1 MIATTEKTPV
11 ETILKEIS
19 DVVSSIDDEQAV
31 MDELVRLTTRMLSVG
46 TCSLVL
52 IEPDGVEMRIRAAF
66 GLSPEVVANF
76 RQRVGDGITGFVAKT
91 GKPLLIEDVE
101 THPMFQ
107 RKNRSRYSTK
117 SLLSVPLL
125 HRQRTIGVLNVNNRN
140 DSGVFTRSDEML
152 LSVLANFM
160 VITMEKSQ
168 MREKLRETEKY
179 EAELRVAREI
189 QEHILPG
196 DLPTRPKWDLAA
208 RNVPARSVAGDFYDV
223 ITLDDDHTCV
233 VLGDVCGKGLPAALY
248 MVRVL
253 SYYRVVAQVR
263 RTAPEIMSF
272 VNDMLASEW
281 SERTFVTAAA
291 CVLDH
296 KNGKVTFCSAG
307 HPAPYRLNESNGT
320 IEPVAVTH
328 SLPLGIQ
335 AGATF
340 ESFELDTQPGDIF
353 VIYTDGVTEAKNAQD
368 EMFREDRLREVLSR
382 HRGSARALAD
392 SIVQSVEQFSGL
404 AQQSDDVTLVAI
416 KRE

>member
-1 MIATTEKTPV
+1 MIAAAEKSSV
-11 ETILKEIS
+11 ENILKEIS
-19 DVVSSIDDEQAV
+19 DVVSSIDDEQRV
-31 MDELVRLTTRMLSVG
+31 MDDLVRLTTTLLGVG

-52 IEPDGVEMRIRAAF
+52 IEPDGIEMRIRAGF

-76 RQRVGDGITGFVAKT
+76 RQRVGDGITGFVAKS

-125 HRQRTIGVLNVNNRN
+125 YRQRTIGVLNVNNRN
-140 DSGVFTRSDEML
+140 DGGVFTHSDELL

-160 VITMEKSQ
+160 VITIEKAQ
-168 MREKLRETEKY
+168 MREKLHEQEKY

-196 DLPTRPKWDLAA
+196 ALPARPKWELAA

-223 ITLDDDHTCV
+223 IPLDESHTCV

-253 SYYRVVAQVR
+253 SYYRVVAHVR
-263 RTAPEIMSF
+263 HTAPEIMSF
-272 VNDMLASEW
+272 VNDLLASEW

-296 KNGKVTFCSAG
+296 NSGKVTFCSAG
-307 HPAPYRLNESNGT
+307 HPAPYRLSARTGEV
-320 IEPVAVTH
+320 EPVAVVH

-335 AGATF
+335 AGVGF
-340 ESFELDTQPGDIF
+340 EAIELNAEPGDQF
-353 VIYTDGVTEAKNAQD
+353 VLYTDGVTEAKNGRE
-368 EMFREDRLREVLSR
+368 EMYCESRLCETMKG
-382 HRGSARALAD
+382 HRGSAQALLD
-392 SIVQSVEQFSGL
+392 RVVRSVEEFSGL
-404 AQQSDDVTLVAI
+404 ALQSDDVTLVVI
-416 KRE
+416 KRA